1 MNYFFKLASFKIA
14 GTSYTHYFQWCS
26 TCLCGTL
33 YTKSGISQI
42 LCSLQ
47 HWEGAKIVPGES
59 LQKHSNKRLI
69 CICSNFC
76 ISMTIMMKECLMAL
90 MRGQVFYLEM
100 DRFLCSWLRDV
111 AICAVNDQEEIGWQ
125 DVIKGY
131 MSIEWRQLASHG
143 FMDADQPTT
152 ALIFTKSTSLSRL
165 PRTFGKL
172 LGTMSCLVP
181 MRMKCKEYGNLHWQP
196 EEMEIFRHLGLVPAG
211 DRYYCEHPQAKL
223 LKRAPSTCRC
233 W

>member
-1 MNYFFKLASFKIA
+1 MTNYFFKLASFKIA

-125 DVIKGY
+125 DGVIKGY
-131 MSIEWRQLASHG
+131 TDSWMLTNQQ
-143 FMDADQPTT
+143 QPW
-152 ALIFTKSTSLSRL
+152 FSLN
-165 PRTFGKL
+165 PHHYQGYPGL
-172 LGTMSCLVP
+172 LES
-181 MRMKCKEYGNLHWQP
+181 Y
-196 EEMEIFRHLGLVPAG
+196 
-211 DRYYCEHPQAKL
+211 
-223 LKRAPSTCRC
+223 
-233 W
+233 